1 MNIVLKV
8 YKEVGTGGERERAL
22 STPCVS
28 HTTHNCALPQKALSA
43 VKCQTWVCCE
53 QVPSLEHP

>member
-1 MNIVLKV
+1 MNNIVKV

-28 HTTHNCALPQKALSA
+28 HTTHNCALPQNTLSDLVQLSA
-43 VKCQTWVCCE
+43 RPGYGVSR
-53 QVPSLEHP
+53 SLL